1 MILPWVVPCRSINGG
16 TPNGWF
22 IMENPSID
30 DFGGPQFKKKYTPNL
45 FLENDLAHFEEVIGS
60 QLYGFSWTV
69 Y

>member
-1 MILPWVVPCRSINGG
+1 MILGD
-16 TPNGWF
+16 PN
-22 IMENPSID
+22 
-30 DFGGPQFKKKYTPNL
+30 FKKKYTPNL